1 MVDISG
7 TRPLRARGELSV
19 PGTTAVAAVHDFE
32 PLVVHLIL
40 RRRAELPSIEALGAL
55 PPGQRQHLASEEFE
69 AKYGADPDDVQR
81 VLDFARAYEL
91 EVRDVNLAKRTLSL
105 LGPATGF
112 ARAFSVELA
121 RFTSGGTV
129 YRSHVNDLTVPH
141 ELFPAVTAILGL
153 DERPAAH
160 PGVALHPGF
169 NPLFL
174 AQAGNAAVTAV
185 QQHLQRAPLLP
196 RLNQALSGDKTLQEL
211 SSQFVAALADW
222 LSSPTSGK
230 PPGAPLRHLL
240 GANAQAQTRL
250 GEILAKFGAEFRELN
265 DETFHT
271 ALLTYLNALGV
282 HIPPQVAELYDFP
295 QGTDG
300 TGQCIG
306 IIELGGGYIAA
317 DIDVYFKTI
326 GVPTP
331 KMVDVSVAGGKNCPL
346 VNPIVDSEVCLDIE
360 VAGSIAPGAK
370 LACYFAPCTS
380 LGFIDAINT
389 AIHDR
394 ENRPSAL
401 SISWSVSEA
410 VWLSNP
416 MVVSAFEEVL
426 KDAAMLGVTVCCA
439 SGDYGATSEIHDG
452 RAWVDYPSSSPYILA
467 CGGTALYANGGRD
480 PIEIAWNT
488 LAIQGQA
495 TGGGISDLFPLPV
508 WQKGANVPPSIN
520 FGGRIGRGVPDVAS
534 VGDPMTGYF
543 VRVDG
548 TNTIMAG
555 TSSAAPLWCALVA
568 RLSQGLGTRL
578 GYINPLLYGIANQGV
593 FRDIVIGN
601 NAAYGNAGYSAGLG
615 WDACTGLGRPIGSR
629 LLGALAK

>member
-1 MVDISG
+1 V
-7 TRPLRARGELSV
+7 
-19 PGTTAVAAVHDFE
+19 E
-32 PLVVHLIL
+32 PFVVHLIL

-55 PPGQRQHLASEEFE
+55 PPRQRQHLTSEEFE
-69 AKYGADPDDVQR
+69 VKYGADPADVDR
-81 VLDFARAYEL
+81 VRDFARAYGF

-105 LGPATGF
+105 LGPAAGF
-112 ARAFSVELA
+112 ASAFSVELA
-121 RFTSGGTV
+121 RFTSGDTV
-129 YRSHVNDLTVPH
+129 YRGHVNDLTVPH

-169 NPLFL
+169 NSLFL
-174 AQAGNAAVTAV
+174 SHAGNAAAAAV
-185 QQHLQRAPLLP
+185 QQHLQRAPLLS
-196 RLNQALSGDKTLQEL
+196 RLNQALSGDKTLQDL
-211 SSQFVAALADW
+211 SSQSVAAVAES
-222 LSSPTSGK
+222 LSPATSGK
-230 PPGAPLRHLL
+230 PPGAPLGDLL
-240 GANAQAQTRL
+240 GASAKAQSRVS
-250 GEILAKFGAEFRELN
+250 EILAGFGPELGELN
-265 DETFHT
+265 EEIFHT
-271 ALLTYLNALGV
+271 ALLAYLNALGV
-282 HIPPQVAELYDFP
+282 HIPPQIAELYDFP

-306 IIELGGGYIAA
+306 IIELGGGYIPA

-331 KMVDVSVAGGKNCPL
+331 KMVDVSVAGGANRPL
-346 VNPIVDSEVCLDIE
+346 LSPVVDSEVCLDIE

-410 VWLSNP
+410 AWLSGT
-416 MVVSAFEEVL
+416 MAVAAFEEVL

-439 SGDYGATSEIHDG
+439 SGDYGATSEIHNG

-467 CGGTALYANGGRD
+467 CGGTALYANGDRD
-480 PIEIAWNT
+480 PTEIAWNT
-488 LAIQGQA
+488 LALQGQA
-495 TGGGISDLFPLPV
+495 TGGGISDFFPLPV

-534 VGDPMTGYF
+534 VGDPLTGYF

-548 TNTIMAG
+548 NNTVMAG

-568 RLSQGLGTRL
+568 RLSQRLGTRL
-578 GYINPLLYGIANQGV
+578 GYINPLLYDIAKQGV

-601 NAAYGNAGYSAGLG
+601 NAGYSNAGYSARPG

-629 LLGALAK
+629 LLEALSK